1 MSSVFAESRGN
12 VFAETGWW
20 SAQGPR
26 HVTPDVQ
33 KMQEET
39 VVIESL
45 WLLWICLASNFLST
59 IALFFQGNAY
69 TQTGN

>member
-1 MSSVFAESRGN
+1 
-12 VFAETGWW
+12 
-20 SAQGPR
+20 
-26 HVTPDVQ
+26 
-33 KMQEET
+33 MQEET